1 VQRTYQLCS
10 RVGGHGLVAIALGL
24 HMSIEYFVCCDQNGT
39 DIKTRTV
46 KLIHHSLDVC
56 IMKKIYNL

>member
-1 VQRTYQLCS
+1 MVGLLKRLVRVWLC
-10 RVGGHGLVAIALGL
+10 LEW

-39 DIKTRTV
+39 DIKTLNV

-56 IMKKIYNL
+56 TMKKM